1 MYIYMYINI
10 YMYIYVY
17 MCIYTYICILQK
29 KNLNYGFEGS
39 NVVLI
44 LYVIKKSGKV

>member
-1 MYIYMYINI
+1 MYMYICV
-10 YMYIYVY
+10 YIH
-17 MCIYTYICILQK
+17 IYTYVCILQK